1 MGDVKPPQPVKLM
14 VPMLASEVALFSQ
27 AEVALSEAFG
37 AVDWR
42 SELLP
47 FEATPYY
54 ARELGLP
61 QWRCFV
67 TFAELV
73 DPGSLAEIK
82 LCTNAIEQVLAVQGQ
97 RRINLDP
104 GYVSLA
110 KLVLAT
116 TKNQWHRIYVGQGIY
131 AEVTLSYQRGAWR
144 PQPWALPRLCVGA
157 LSRHPR
163 WRAPP
168 LQGPARARTSY
179 WMIRLMSDTRL
190 S

>member
-116 TKNQWHRIYVGQGIY
+116 TKNQWHRIYLGQGIY

-144 PQPWALPRLCVGA
+144 PQPWTYPDYASAPYLAILDGVRRRYKAQLE
-157 LSRHPR
+157 RE
-163 WRAPP
+163 RAT
-168 LQGPARARTSY
+168 G
-179 WMIRLMSDTRL
+179 
-190 S
+190 